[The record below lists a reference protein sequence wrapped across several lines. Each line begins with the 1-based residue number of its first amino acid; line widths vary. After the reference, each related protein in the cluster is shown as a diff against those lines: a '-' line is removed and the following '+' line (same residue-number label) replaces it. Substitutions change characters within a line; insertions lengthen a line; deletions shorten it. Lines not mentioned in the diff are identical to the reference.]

1 MTERR
6 VPSLDLEQQSSVL
19 EAAIQ
24 VLGTNG
30 LDASFID
37 LVGKQAGVSPESIF
51 VHFEGPKGLIESLLD
66 KELQIMA
73 GSVPSPKL
81 RFPGEILEDE
91 LKLLSRI
98 IMEEYR
104 KNMLFMRTML
114 VEALQ
119 NPEFAAAFYRA
130 FILKG
135 RRLFTDFLEA
145 RRRVGELRED
155 LDIEA
160 ASAFFLCAL
169 TFSLL
174 LLEMMQ
180 GKTVEQIEDDRLIE
194 GMSDLFLRGVLKSSE
209 LEFHPGDS
217 V

>member
-1 MTERR
+1 M
-6 VPSLDLEQQSSVL
+6 EQQSSVL
-19 EAAIQ
+19 EAAVQ
-24 VLGTNG
+24 VLGEKG

-37 LVGKQAGVSPESIF
+37 LVAQQAEVSPASIF
-51 VHFEGPKGLIESLLD
+51 VHFGGPTGLIDGLLD

-73 GSVPSPKL
+73 GSVPSPEL
-81 RFPGEILEDE
+81 RFPGETLEDE

-98 IMEEYR
+98 IVEEYR

-114 VEALQ
+114 VEAIR
-119 NPEFAAAFYRA
+119 NPEFATVFYRT

-135 RRLFTDFLEA
+135 RKLFTDFLET
-145 RRRVGELRED
+145 RRGVGELRED

-180 GKTVEQIEDDRLIE
+180 GKTVEQIEDNRLIE

-209 LEFHPGDS
+209 LEFQPDDS